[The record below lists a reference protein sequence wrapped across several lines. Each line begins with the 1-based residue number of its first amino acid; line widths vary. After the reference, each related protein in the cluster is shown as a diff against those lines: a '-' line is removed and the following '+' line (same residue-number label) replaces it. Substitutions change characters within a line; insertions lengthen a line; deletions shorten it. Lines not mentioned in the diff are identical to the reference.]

1 MAERATVGAV
11 TIRLVDMA
19 DADEGAAL
27 VALRRAWVEE
37 RRGGPVDDPG
47 FEATLRAWL
56 EAEAP
61 HRLMWVAER
70 TTPANWYGDRGLR
83 PPDRR
88 PLRRAGPGG
97 TGGLPAPDGPEAIG
111 MLDMLDFRRMPGPG
125 RPPGGWGY
133 IGQAF
138 VLAPHRDRGIG
149 RMLLDEALAE
159 SRRRG
164 HDRVVLS
171 PTARSVP
178 FYRRAGFGPADTLL
192 VHPLD

>member
-1 MAERATVGAV
+1 MADRPPVGAV
-11 TIRLVDMA
+11 AIRLVDMA

-56 EAEAP
+56 RAEAG

-70 TTPANWYGDRGLR
+70 T
-83 PPDRR
+83 
-88 PLRRAGPGG
+88 
-97 TGGLPAPDGPEAIG
+97 APDGPEAIG

-138 VLAPHRDRGIG
+138 VLAPHRDLGIG

-164 HDRVVLS
+164 YDRVVLS

-178 FYRRAGFGPADTLL
+178 FYRRAGFRSADTLL